1 MELSDLNTRIKARS
15 TEFKGFG
22 RYHVFFLDSSPKK
35 FGCVVNNNVLLARIE
50 GHSLY
55 SGSE

>member
-1 MELSDLNTRIKARS
+1 MELSDLNTRIKARA
-15 TEFKGFG
+15 TESEGFEH
-22 RYHVFFLDSSPKK
+22 YHVLFLDSSPKK